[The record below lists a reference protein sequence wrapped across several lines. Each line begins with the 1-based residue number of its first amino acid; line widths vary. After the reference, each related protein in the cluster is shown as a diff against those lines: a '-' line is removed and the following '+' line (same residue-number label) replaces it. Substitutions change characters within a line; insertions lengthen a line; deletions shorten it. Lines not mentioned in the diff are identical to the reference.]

1 MTLNLEIIRDHLAQD
16 PYEKEPAQTT
26 TDDQAA
32 QDPWRLCPYRR
43 RSGDQAS
50 CCRIRARGK
59 EQRTRISL
67 VVAGLRDVWGREG
80 AGRGWARWRRL
91 AAARRSGARVGKGT
105 GTGEA
110 ELVGGSA
117 SGSPRR
123 TKQATFSRW
132 TRFVHVLF
140 S

>member
-1 MTLNLEIIRDHLAQD
+1 MTLNLEIIREHLAQD

-26 TDDQAA
+26 TDDQEA
-32 QDPWRLCPYRR
+32 QHPWWLCPYRR

-50 CCRIRARGK
+50 RCRIRARGK
-59 EQRTRISL
+59 EQQTRSSL
-67 VVAGLRDVWGREG
+67 VVAGLRDVWGRVG
-80 AGRGWARWRRL
+80 AGRGWARWWRRL

-105 GTGEA
+105 GEA

-123 TKQATFSRW
+123 AKQLMFSRW